1 MENIF
6 ESKQEIELQRLRQQ
20 LASNVVKVDSNLK
33 GYLDRY
39 DPDVSRAT
47 LLRLQRQKIPTK
59 EELEKLA
66 GVKTAKKLKGRR
78 GKNLRGEVAR
88 AIREQKR
95 FEKGERRYKPEEE
108 PRIVGEPAPRQRQQ
122 EVFLM
127 ILK

>member
-20 LASNVVKVDSNLK
+20 LALNVVKVDSNLK

-95 FEKGERRYKPEEE
+95 FEKVRETLQTRRRTKNS
-108 PRIVGEPAPRQRQQ
+108 RRTSTTCDSDSRRF
-122 EVFLM
+122 FL
-127 ILK
+127 

>member
-59 EELEKLA
+59 EELEKLQ
-66 GVKTAKKLKGRR
+66 
-78 GKNLRGEVAR
+78 
-88 AIREQKR
+88 IHFKR
-95 FEKGERRYKPEEE
+95 FKL
-108 PRIVGEPAPRQRQQ
+108 I
-122 EVFLM
+122 
-127 ILK
+127 